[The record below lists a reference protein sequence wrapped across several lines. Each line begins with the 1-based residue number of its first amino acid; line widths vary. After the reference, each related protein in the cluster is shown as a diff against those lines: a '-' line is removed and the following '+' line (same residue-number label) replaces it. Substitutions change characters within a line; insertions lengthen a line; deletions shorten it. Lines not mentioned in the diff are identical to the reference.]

1 MKLVT
6 GSLAAFGLLLAAGA
20 EAAIPDSRDS
30 GAGPRSGGYVSSQ
43 MVENEALPYLQ
54 CVPYARQV
62 SGIQIFGDAWTW
74 WDQAEGLYN
83 RGNKPRVGA
92 VMSFRP
98 HGNMQLGHVAAV
110 SRVIDSRTVLLR
122 HANWSIIDGRRGQ
135 VEDNVR
141 AIDVSPGNDWSAVRV
156 WFAPIGDLGT
166 THWPLNGFIYPE
178 AVRQPGKA
186 RTVVVARTTPA
197 TAPRTGESTATPSA
211 RPVRL
216 AALDTPQSSRIGSDF
231 LKGIRPEVSR
241 QAPVVR
247 RLSATG
253 SPAQSAAKRDT
264 ARPVSATAP
273 ARTASGTT
281 AKPAARTAATQPVQR
296 MAQPAQRP
304 AQTAQR
310 PAQFRQGTGVR
321 SDDPIGR
328 IIASRSR

>member
-6 GSLAAFGLLLAAGA
+6 GSLAAFGLLLASGA
-20 EAAIPDSRDS
+20 EAAVPESRDI
-30 GAGPRSGGYVSSQ
+30 GAGPRTSGYVSSQ

-62 SGIQIFGDAWTW
+62 SGIQIYGDAWTW

-83 RGNKPRVGA
+83 RGNRPRVGA

-141 AIDVSPGNDWSAVRV
+141 AVDVSPGNDWSAVRV

-186 RTVVVARTTPA
+186 RTVVAARTAPA
-197 TAPRTGESTATPSA
+197 PAPRTGDATSAPSA

-216 AALDTPQSSRIGSDF
+216 ASLDTPQSSRIGSDF
-231 LKGIRPEVSR
+231 LKGIRAEVSR
-241 QAPVVR
+241 PTPVVR
-247 RLSATG
+247 RLSTTQ
-253 SPAQSAAKRDT
+253 SPSRPAAKPEAVRQV
-264 ARPVSATAP
+264 PATAP
-273 ARTASGTT
+273 ARAASGTT
-281 AKPAARTAATQPVQR
+281 AKPMARTATAA
-296 MAQPAQRP
+296 AQQ
-304 AQTAQR
+304 AQR
-310 PAQFRQGTGVR
+310 PAQFRQGTAVR

-328 IIASRSR
+328 IIANRSR